1 MATESSEILGM
12 EGDMNIPELQRDL
25 QRKYKNVG
33 SEIEAMWRA
42 FSPKQREKAMRE
54 TVGDGKVLRNSRDPG
69 LGVLNGFLSDWN
81 LEDMTSTPN
90 FFLDRLKFRVE
101 NDLHRQLF

>member
-1 MATESSEILGM
+1 MTTENSELLGM

-33 SEIEAMWRA
+33 RDIETMWRA
-42 FSPKQREKAMRE
+42 FSPKQRETAMRE

-69 LGVLNGFLSDWN
+69 LGGLNGFLSDWN

-90 FFLDRLKFRVE
+90 FFLDRLKF
-101 NDLHRQLF
+101 